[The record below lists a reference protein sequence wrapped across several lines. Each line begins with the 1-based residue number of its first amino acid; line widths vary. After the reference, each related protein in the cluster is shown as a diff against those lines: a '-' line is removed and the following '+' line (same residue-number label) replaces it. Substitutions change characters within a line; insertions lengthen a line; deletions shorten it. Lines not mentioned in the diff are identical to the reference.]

1 MRNPV
6 LRILSISMIF
16 LASKRTV
23 AQNSTQSQI
32 WPELEAYYRLNEKF
46 RLYSA
51 VSGTKSNSA
60 YTDGT
65 AGIYIDFFALP
76 LLRGKNNTEMHDTSR
91 GYFSWF
97 RMGYSYSDA
106 PPNEKRKVVNVFE
119 TESDVNFHIPA
130 DIMLIVRNRIDWRW
144 VNGDFQPVYRP
155 RLKFVRNLKTEYL
168 TFNAYLWSE
177 YFLYWNDNSENRLRI
192 AAGTVIRVLKWLDFE
207 TYYMYQFQNQPGVS
221 PVHAIGIQFDLY
233 FTSKKF
239 R

>member
-1 MRNPV
+1 MRNPF
-6 LRILSISMIF
+6 LKILLISMIF

-23 AQNSTQSQI
+23 AQISTQTQI

-51 VSGTKSNSA
+51 ISGTKSNSE

-106 PPNEKRKVVNVFE
+106 PPYEKRKVVNIFE
-119 TESDVNFHIPA
+119 TESDLNFHMPA
-130 DIMLIVRNRIDWRW
+130 DIMLIVRNRVDWRW
-144 VNGDFQPVYRP
+144 VNGDFQPIYRP
-155 RLKFVRNLKTEYL
+155 RLKFIRNLKTEYL

-177 YFLYWNDNSENRLRI
+177 YFLYWNDNTENRLRI

-207 TYYMYQFQNQPGVS
+207 TYYMYQFQHSPSVT

-233 FTSKKF
+233 FSSKKF

>member
-1 MRNPV
+1 MRNLV
-6 LRILSISMIF
+6 LRILLISLIF
-16 LASKRTV
+16 LGAKKTV
-23 AQNSTQSQI
+23 AQNSTQKEI
-32 WPELEAYYRLNEKF
+32 WPELEAYYKLNEKF

-51 VSGTKSNSA
+51 ISGTKSNSA

-106 PPNEKRKVVNVFE
+106 PPDEKRKVVDIFE
-119 TESDVNFHIPA
+119 TESDVNFRMPA

-144 VNGDFQPVYRP
+144 VNGDFQPIYRP

-207 TYYMYQFQNQPGVS
+207 AYYMYQFQNLPGVS
-221 PVHAIGIQFDLY
+221 PVQAIGIQFDLY
-233 FTSKKF
+233 FSTKKA